1 MEAGKLDRRITIQR
15 RVTTLDS
22 YGQQSTGWT
31 NIATVWANVKPVGG
45 QERMRSG
52 ALESTLTHTIM
63 VRYQVD
69 LMPAIEADAW
79 RILYGSRVMQI
90 TAARDLQD
98 ARRWIVFECIETG
111 AE

>member
-1 MEAGKLDRRITIQR
+1 MSAGKLDRRITVER

-22 YGQQSTGWT
+22 YGQQSSGWT
-31 NIATVWANVKPVGG
+31 AIATVWANIKPLAGKEEV
-45 QERMRSG
+45 RSG
-52 ALESTLTHTIM
+52 SLETVLTHTVM

-79 RILYGSRVMQI
+79 RILYGTRVLQI

-98 ARRWIVFECIETG
+98 ARRWIVFQCVETG

>member
-1 MEAGKLDRRITIQR
+1 MSAGKLDRRLTIQR

-31 NIATVWANVKPVGG
+31 NIATVWGNVKPVGG
-45 QERMRSG
+45 REKMRSG
-52 ALESTLTHTIM
+52 ALESTLTHTVM
-63 VRYQVD
+63 VRYRTD

-79 RILYGSRVMQI
+79 RILYGSRVLQI
-90 TAARDLQD
+90 TKAMDRDD
-98 ARRWIVFECIETG
+98 ARRYIIFDCIETG